1 MSKQTQDTLQIYQ
14 AQLQTAADQVVAQ
27 MESAVVDYVQ
37 QRLTTFLLNGGL
49 QQRLIERMSPVH
61 QQFQQSLN
69 ALPDTRGQ
77 GFGKQLKSA
86 ELAGG
91 NRDI

>member
-1 MSKQTQDTLQIYQ
+1 MSKQDTLQTYQ
-14 AQLQTAADQVVAQ
+14 AQLQTTADQVVSQ
-27 MESAVVDYVQ
+27 METAIVDYVQ
-37 QRLTTFLLNGGL
+37 DRLTSFLLNGGL

-77 GFGKQLKSA
+77 GFAPSGKQLKSA
-86 ELAGG
+86 ELAA
-91 NRDI
+91 